1 MTNQRQLA
9 KLDKSQNKHKNM
21 PKIAIIKTGGKQY
34 LVKEKDKL
42 KIEKLAL
49 DEGAKV
55 DFDTL
60 LIADGD
66 EVEIGAPLTAGK
78 VSATVLRQ
86 LKDKKVIGVK
96 YKRKTRQ
103 HKKFGHRQRLTEV
116 EITGI

>member
-1 MTNQRQLA
+1 
-9 KLDKSQNKHKNM
+9 M

-49 DEGAKV
+49 NEGTKV

-60 LIADGD
+60 LTADG
-66 EVEIGAPLTAGK
+66 EAIEIGTPLTADK

-103 HKKFGHRQRLTEV
+103 HKKFGHRQQLTEI
-116 EITGI
+116 EITNI